1 MEQENKIIE
10 PTAKVAEQAIDDELE
25 ELDTQSKF
33 YKRMF
38 IGQLAGAAIGATL
51 IIVAKSLK
59 K

>member
-38 IGQLAGAAIGATL
+38 IGQLL
-51 IIVAKSLK
+51 VQL
-59 K
+59 

>member
-10 PTAKVAEQAIDDELE
+10 PTAKVAEQAIDNELE

-33 YKRMF
+33 HKRMF

-51 IIVAKSLK
+51 LIVSKNHK